1 MNDLQLAIL
10 VYIIGMMA
18 ADFIILYYLL
28 RRSIVNKKAIFF
40 VSSVLLY
47 MSVEA
52 VDIAYILFSHG
63 NILIEPFSLIIAS
76 IPIVI
81 STIMKNVVT
90 RWREDKTSA
99 LTLALTIVADE
110 IAMGYA
116 YSEAFGPHIN
126 PIIDSVSNIAFG
138 VMMLADSLFFLAL
151 SPRKIEELALF
162 TFSASMA
169 FMPNI
174 FFTFSA
180 YTELVGSL
188 IASVIMIVNIITLYL
203 IESRKLTFNA
213 QLLSISLGFF
223 DFVMMLSLS
232 IYATSKD
239 LYTISIGMIASMLWY
254 FTLVLYRFKDIKIKI
269 GLKYP
274 LMFVIF
280 INFAELTMGFGESVL
295 GFRVT
300 NNLWM
305 PSTHMSKMHI
315 MNMAGMHTLMW
326 SPTTNH
332 WWWIFPTD
340 PWSMTLMGYKQAIMA
355 THNILFAGFW
365 ASYMLIMMTTMMP
378 FYVVMMGA
386 EMSYLVYERFKTAKN
401 SNVKRWA
408 IAILVGIP
416 LFVWLLPYY
425 TPTYIFGMSGMLS
438 HINPAF
444 APTLLSF
451 GLSLLAIAIA
461 STLFGRRA
469 YCNLVCMSAHMW
481 TNIYYD
487 QFKPKKSAK
496 LWDYLK
502 WVSLGIMILV
512 FVYSSLIFM
521 GIAKNP
527 SIGKLQIPLF
537 DFYGM
542 FTLNYI
548 WWFFF
553 FLTPVFGTYA
563 CARQGWCG
571 FGNFAGLFNK
581 LLFKIRADSID
592 TCRNCKTVNCETGC
606 PVKIPIRSDVL
617 SKGYTNRISCVGCGD
632 CVEACP
638 YENLE
643 IVDIRNVFKSG
654 KARTS

>member
-10 VYIIGMMA
+10 VYIVGMMA

-40 VSSVLLY
+40 VSSILLY

-63 NILIEPFSLIIAS
+63 NILIEPISLLIAS
-76 IPIVI
+76 IPIVL
-81 STIMKNVVT
+81 STTIKNSIT

-99 LTLALTIVADE
+99 LTLALTIVTDE

-126 PIIDSVSNIAFG
+126 PVIDSVSNIAFG
-138 VMMLADSLFFLAL
+138 VMMLADSIFFLVL
-151 SPRKIEELALF
+151 SPRKIEELSLF
-162 TFSASMA
+162 TFAASMA

-188 IASVIMIVNIITLYL
+188 IASIIMIVNIVTLYL

-223 DFVMMLSLS
+223 DFIMMLSLS

-239 LYTISIGMIASMLWY
+239 LYTISIAMIASMLWY
-254 FTLVLYRFKDIKIKI
+254 FTLLFYRFKDVKIKKS
-269 GLKYP
+269 LKYP

-295 GFRVT
+295 GFRIT

-305 PSTHMSKMHI
+305 PSMSHMTSSHMMH
-315 MNMAGMHTLMW
+315 MMMW
-326 SPTTNH
+326 SPTTNP

-340 PWSMTLMGYKQAIMA
+340 PWSMTTMAYKDAIMA

-365 ASYMLIMMTTMMP
+365 ASYMLIMMSTMMP

-386 EMSYLVYERFKTAKN
+386 EMSYLVYERFKEARN
-401 SNVKRWA
+401 SNVKSWA

-438 HINPAF
+438 HINPEF
-444 APTLLSF
+444 APTFLSF
-451 GLSLLAIAIA
+451 SISLLAIALA

-481 TNIYYD
+481 TNTYYD
-487 QFKPKKSAK
+487 QFKPKKSSK
-496 LWDYLK
+496 VWDYLR
-502 WVSLGIMILV
+502 WISLGIMIIV
-512 FVYSSLIFM
+512 FAYVSLIFM

-527 SIGKLQIPLF
+527 SIGKLQIPLL

-542 FTLNYI
+542 FTLNYV

-553 FLTPVFGTYA
+553 FLTPVFGTYS

-581 LLFKIRADSID
+581 IFFKIKAESVD
-592 TCRNCKTVNCETGC
+592 TCRNCKTINCESSC
-606 PVKIPIRSDVL
+606 PVRIPIRTDVL
-617 SKGYTNRISCVGCGD
+617 SKGYSNRISCVGCGD

-643 IVDIRNVFKSG
+643 IVDIRNAFRSG

>member
-1 MNDLQLAIL
+1 MNYLQLAIL

-28 RRSIVNKKAIFF
+28 RRPIVNKKAIFF

-52 VDIAYILFSHG
+52 VDIGYILFSHG
-63 NILIEPFSLIIAS
+63 SIIIEPASLIIAS
-76 IPIVI
+76 IPII
-81 STIMKNVVT
+81 LSTMMKNSVT
-90 RWREDKTSA
+90 RWREDKSSA

-126 PIIDSVSNIAFG
+126 PLIDSVSNIAFG
-138 VMMLADSLFFLAL
+138 VMMLADSIFFLAL

-162 TFSASMA
+162 TFAASMA

-174 FFTFSA
+174 FFTLSA

-188 IASVIMIVNIITLYL
+188 IASIIMIVNIITLYL

-239 LYTISIGMIASMLWY
+239 LYTISLTMIASMVWY
-254 FTLVLYRFKDIKIKI
+254 FTLVLYRFKDVKIKLS
-269 GLKYP
+269 LKYT
-274 LMFVIF
+274 LVFVIF

-295 GFRVT
+295 GFRIT

-305 PSTHMSKMHI
+305 PSMMSMHDSKPIDHMHM
-315 MNMAGMHTLMW
+315 LMW
-326 SPTTNH
+326 SPTSNP

-340 PWSMTLMGYKQAIMA
+340 PWSMTSMAYKQAMMT

-401 SNVKRWA
+401 SNVKSWA
-408 IAILVGIP
+408 VAILVGIP

-438 HINPAF
+438 HINPEF
-444 APTLLSF
+444 APTLLSLT
-451 GLSLLAIAIA
+451 LSLVAIALA

-487 QFKPKKSAK
+487 QFKPKKSSK
-496 LWDYLK
+496 IWEYIRWISLSIMVIVFTYVFLIYL
-502 WVSLGIMILV
+502 
-512 FVYSSLIFM
+512 

-527 SIGKLQIPLF
+527 SIGTLQIPLL

-581 LLFKIRADSID
+581 ILFKIKADSVD
-592 TCRNCKTVNCETGC
+592 TCKSCKTVQCESAC
-606 PVKIPIRSDVL
+606 PVKIPIRTDVL

-638 YENLE
+638 YNNLE
-643 IVDIRNVFKSG
+643 IIDIRNAFRSA

>member
-1 MNDLQLAIL
+1 MNYLQLAIL
-10 VYIIGMMA
+10 VYIIGMMT

-52 VDIAYILFSHG
+52 LDLAYILFSHG
-63 NILIEPFSLIIAS
+63 SILIEPISLLIAS

-81 STIMKNVVT
+81 SAMMKNSIT

-138 VMMLADSLFFLAL
+138 VMMLADAIFFLAL
-151 SPRKIEELALF
+151 SPRKIEELSLF
-162 TFSASMA
+162 TFASSMA

-188 IASVIMIVNIITLYL
+188 IASIIMIVNIVTLYL
-203 IESRKLTFNA
+203 IEFRKLTFNA

-223 DFVMMLSLS
+223 DFIMMLSLS

-239 LYTISIGMIASMLWY
+239 LYIISISMIASMIWY
-254 FTLVLYRFKDIKIKI
+254 FTLIFYRFKDIKIKL

-274 LMFVIF
+274 LTFVIF

-295 GFRVT
+295 GFRIT
-300 NNLWM
+300 NNLWI
-305 PSTHMSKMHI
+305 PSMSEKHMSSIHM
-315 MNMAGMHTLMW
+315 LMW
-326 SPTTNH
+326 SPNTNP

-401 SNVKRWA
+401 SNIKTWA

-438 HINPAF
+438 HINPEF
-444 APTLLSF
+444 APTLFSF
-451 GLSLLAIAIA
+451 TLSLLAIALA

-487 QFKPKKSAK
+487 QFKPKKSSK
-496 LWDYLK
+496 IWDYLR
-502 WVSLGIMILV
+502 WISLGIMIIV
-512 FVYSSLIFM
+512 FAYVFLIFL
-521 GIAKNP
+521 GIVKNP
-527 SIGKLQIPLF
+527 SIGTLQIPLL

-581 LLFKIRADSID
+581 ILFKIRADSVD
-592 TCRNCKTVNCETGC
+592 TCKSCKTIQCEDAC
-606 PVKIPIRSDVL
+606 PVKIPIRTDVI
-617 SKGYTNRISCVGCGD
+617 SKGYTNRISCIGCGD

-638 YENLE
+638 YNNLE
-643 IVDIRNVFKSG
+643 IIDIRNAFRSG
-654 KARTS
+654 KASTS

>member
-1 MNDLQLAIL
+1 MNYLQLAIL
-10 VYIIGMMA
+10 VYIIGMMT

-28 RRSIVNKKAIFF
+28 RRPIVNKKAIFF

-52 VDIAYILFSHG
+52 VDISYILFSHG
-63 NILIEPFSLIIAS
+63 SIIIEPVSLIIAS
-76 IPIVI
+76 IPII
-81 STIMKNVVT
+81 LSTMMKNSIT

-126 PIIDSVSNIAFG
+126 PLIDSVSNIAFG
-138 VMMLADSLFFLAL
+138 VMMLADSIFFLAL

-162 TFSASMA
+162 TFASSMA

-188 IASVIMIVNIITLYL
+188 IASIIMIVNIITLYL

-239 LYTISIGMIASMLWY
+239 LYTISLTMIASMVWY
-254 FTLVLYRFKDIKIKI
+254 FTLVLYRFKDVKIKL

-274 LMFVIF
+274 LVFVIF

-295 GFRVT
+295 GFRIT

-305 PSTHMSKMHI
+305 PSMMSMHSKSMDPMHMHM
-315 MNMAGMHTLMW
+315 LMW
-326 SPTTNH
+326 SPTSNP

-340 PWSMTLMGYKQAIMA
+340 PWSMTSMAYKQAMMA

-401 SNVKRWA
+401 SNVKSWA
-408 IAILVGIP
+408 VAILVGIP

-425 TPTYIFGMSGMLS
+425 TQTYIFGMSGMLS
-438 HINPAF
+438 HINPEF
-444 APTLLSF
+444 APTLLSLT
-451 GLSLLAIAIA
+451 LSLVAIALA

-487 QFKPKKSAK
+487 QFKPKKSSK
-496 LWDYLK
+496 IWEYIR
-502 WVSLGIMILV
+502 WISLSIMIIV
-512 FVYSSLIFM
+512 FTYVFLIYL

-527 SIGKLQIPLF
+527 SIGTLQIPLL

-542 FTLNYI
+542 FTLNYV

-553 FLTPVFGTYA
+553 FLTPVFGTYS

-571 FGNFAGLFNK
+571 FGNFVGLFNK
-581 LLFKIRADSID
+581 ILFKIKADSVD
-592 TCRNCKTVNCETGC
+592 TCKSCKTVQCESAC
-606 PVKIPIRSDVL
+606 PVKIPIRTDVL

-638 YENLE
+638 YNNLE
-643 IVDIRNVFKSG
+643 IIDIRNAFRSE